1 MAFHL
6 TLSSTAKQ
14 RCKLGS
20 WQNTEL
26 WRESQ
31 IEQTSRARGDPQ
43 NIPSQALAI
52 LWSFGTAHE
61 HDIITASIKSLS
73 NDGDLFTKMKTRFR
87 VAGAISGK
95 QQGEVVY
102 ILIISMK
109 GGVCLFLPL
118 QTINF
123 LPLRILLHLSHQLSS
138 AISYLIVRHRI
149 STKTKNTPLHQHGL
163 RTTRCQPSHIHYPPH
178 QGGVWLALLCN
189 GNVRGGCHRKSVA
202 GCAEIPN

>member
-73 NDGDLFTKMKTRFR
+73 NDGDLFTKMKNP
-87 VAGAISGK
+87 ISGGRARSAGR
-95 QQGEVVY
+95 QQGGVVY
-102 ILIISMK
+102 ILIILMK
-109 GGVCLFLPL
+109 GGVCPFLPL
-118 QTINF
+118 HTINF
-123 LPLRILLHLSHQLSS
+123 LPLRILLHPF
-138 AISYLIVRHRI
+138 HRL
-149 STKTKNTPLHQHGL
+149 STKTQESHSLPTWLTDPS
-163 RTTRCQPSHIHYPPH
+163 TTTLPTR
-178 QGGVWLALLCN
+178 LFT
-189 GNVRGGCHRKSVA
+189 
-202 GCAEIPN
+202 